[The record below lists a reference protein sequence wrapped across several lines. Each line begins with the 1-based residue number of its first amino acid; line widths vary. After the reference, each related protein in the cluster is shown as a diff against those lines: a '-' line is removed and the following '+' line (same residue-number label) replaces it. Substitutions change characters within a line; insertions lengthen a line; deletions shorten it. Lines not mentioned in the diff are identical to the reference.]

1 MSFQSSVGQADE
13 RLTHDVRKSYR
24 SLIADA
30 MRFAHH
36 RNKRKSVK
44 SKRNSFPSVQPKPP
58 IGNGQLWRSARSLT
72 LLHAAAILPEF
83 R

>member
-1 MSFQSSVGQADE
+1 MSFQRSVGQADE

-36 RNKRKSVK
+36 NDELVLRNNASLQRCQIGDVGY
-44 SKRNSFPSVQPKPP
+44 NS
-58 IGNGQLWRSARSLT
+58 
-72 LLHAAAILPEF
+72 
-83 R
+83 